1 MKRIAG
7 AAAILAAISQ
17 PALAQSFLQLPQG
30 IAWQIGTGLDYSEGK
45 YGGTTKTTVL
55 SVPVDARIELDRF
68 RLDLTLPWENVT
80 GPGILAGGVV
90 VGTGPVKTR
99 SGLGDLDAT
108 GAFTL
113 THDEGGL
120 PAIDIGG
127 SIKFPTANSELGTGK
142 FDYSVQGNVY
152 HSFTP
157 QLMLFGSV
165 GYQWLTSTSTIAL
178 KDGITASGGVNF
190 KATDDVSV
198 GLSANFRQEYFDSL
212 GDQFTV
218 SPYVLWNLMPNWRVS
233 AYATAGAGKAS
244 PEFGVGGRL
253 IFYQSG

>member
-1 MKRIAG
+1 LKRIIG
-7 AAAILAAISQ
+7 AAAVFAAISQ
-17 PALAQSFLQLPQG
+17 PALAQNFIQWPQDVS
-30 IAWQIGTGLDYSEGK
+30 WQVGSGLDYSEGK
-45 YGGTTKTTVL
+45 YGGTTKTTIL
-55 SVPVDARIELDRF
+55 AVPIDARVELDRF
-68 RLDLTLPWENVT
+68 RFDATLPWENVS

-90 VGTGPVKTR
+90 VGSGPAGSR
-99 SGLGDLDAT
+99 SGLGDLDLT

-113 THDEGGL
+113 THDEGAL

-127 SIKFPTANSELGTGK
+127 SIKFPTAKSDLGTGK
-142 FDYSVQGNVY
+142 FDYSIQGNVY

-178 KDGITASGGVNF
+178 KDGVTASGGANY
-190 KATDDVSV
+190 KLTDAVSI

-212 GDQFTV
+212 GDQFTI
-218 SPYVLWNLMPNWRVS
+218 SPYLLWNLMPNWRVS
-233 AYATAGAGKAS
+233 AYATAGTGNAS
-244 PEFGVGGRL
+244 PEFGAGGRL